1 ICGAVDACGG
11 SYAGAEDGWAAG
23 FTLALLA
30 STRKSPGSAN
40 IEFRTLSLGR
50 ASGGRLLRAM
60 AIVWLRRSALR
71 ESSALENLSRGSG
84 VSLWEGSWEI
94 QLRILL
100 RVSSVGSMKRTPA
113 SFCDSAIQTISPF
126 VCIHSLESGS

>member
-1 ICGAVDACGG
+1 MCEGLDACGG
-11 SYAGAEDGWAAG
+11 SSTGAEGGWVAG

-50 ASGGRLLRAM
+50 ASGGRLLRAI
-60 AIVWLRRSALR
+60 AIVWLRRSASR
-71 ESSALENLSRGSG
+71 EFSTLENLSRDTG
-84 VSLWEGSWEI
+84 VSVWEGSWEI